1 MVFRF
6 SFPYTTSRNSK
17 AERMIRTI
25 NNVVRTLLI
34 QASLPPSFWVYAL
47 ATMASLLNIFP
58 TKAIQKKTP
67 TNVLY

>member
-1 MVFRF
+1 
-6 SFPYTTSRNSK
+6 
-17 AERMIRTI
+17 MIRTI